1 MSNDT
6 SPGFVEP
13 YPGWAG
19 ENKGPLILTVTGTL
33 TGVAG
38 LFVVGRI
45 YSRLISQGRLA
56 IDDYI
61 VVICIV
67 SASPIPQRQR
77 QCETDRTTASQYRL
91 CDPRILCNQIWR
103 RATPVDTPAGPR
115 PKGDLLHSGLLCAGC
130 PVVYHPE
137 ACRRH
142 PAGQDPRPKPTAQD
156 HHVDYLDPL
165 RHALDRHACHQLCP
179 VQSPVGTVE
188 RADRE
193 VLEQKDHGRL
203 CHDPGYLLSAFRLVL
218 GHVSNNRA
226 FQAPTELEEKT
237 GLVGCVGLR
246 LLVSVAGTQAVL
258 QLACC

>member
-6 SPGFVEP
+6 SPAFVEP
-13 YPGWAG
+13 YPGWAD

-33 TGVAG
+33 TGVTG

-61 VVICIV
+61 IIICIV
-67 SASPIPQRQR
+67 SARSITQQQR
-77 QCETDRTTASQYRL
+77 QCVTDRTTVSQYRL
-91 CDPRILCNQIWR
+91 CDSRILRNQVWW
-103 RATPVDTPAGPR
+103 RATSVNTPTRLR
-115 PKGDLLHSGLLCAGC
+115 PEGDLLYSGLLCAGR
-130 PVVYHPE
+130 PVVYHSE

-142 PAGQDPRPKPTAQD
+142 PAGQDPRPKPTAQN

-165 RHALDRHACHQLCP
+165 RHALDRYACHQLCP

-193 VLEQKDHGRL
+193 VLEQKDHSRL
-203 CHDPGYLLSAFRLVL
+203 CHGPGYLLSAFRLIL
-218 GHVSNNRA
+218 GRVSDNCA
-226 FQAPTELEEKT
+226 FKASTELEEEA

-246 LLVSVAGTQAVL
+246 LLVGIDGT
-258 QLACC
+258 